1 MSVVENTVERVTGS
15 KTIVHLAW
23 LLVLLLVETV
33 PVLAG
38 SGSGSTGP

>member
-1 MSVVENTVERVTGS
+1 MSVIENTVERVTGS

-33 PVLAG
+33 PVIAG
-38 SGSGSTGP
+38 GGTGSSGP